1 MMRWLRRLLL
11 LGALGGA
18 GYCAYRAMAR
28 RRSGTE
34 AAPGVPSPDARPP
47 ARDQAPASAPP
58 ASAPPPRWVAPDN
71 GSCPP
76 AYPIKVNVG
85 SGIYH
90 VPGGRFYDR
99 TAADR
104 CYANADDATADGYRQ
119 AKA

>member
-1 MMRWLRRLLL
+1 MMRWLRRLFL

-28 RRSGTE
+28 RQSG
-34 AAPGVPSPDARPP
+34 AAAVSGAPTSVARPP

-58 ASAPPPRWVAPDN
+58 PRWVAPDS
-71 GSCPP
+71 GGCPP
-76 AYPIKVNVG
+76 GYPIKVNED

-104 CYANADDATADGYRQ
+104 CYANTDDATADGYRQ